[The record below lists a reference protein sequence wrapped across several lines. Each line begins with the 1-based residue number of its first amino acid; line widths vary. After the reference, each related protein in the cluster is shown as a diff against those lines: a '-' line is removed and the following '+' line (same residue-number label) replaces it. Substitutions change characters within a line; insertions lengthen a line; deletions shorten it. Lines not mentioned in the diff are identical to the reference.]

1 MFRKRPAARRR
12 DSALINLLTR
22 RQEVTPAAR
31 CQEFEEQA
39 LVHLDSLYRTALRLT
54 RNRAEAADVVQDT
67 CLRAFKN
74 FHRFTPGTNCRAWL
88 FTILRR
94 VFLNRVRRGQDKQLR
109 DEPILEAA
117 VASVTAPAR
126 DSPEGEFFRRILP
139 ADVEAAL
146 SALPLVF
153 REAVILVDLEGFSHK
168 EAAQALECP
177 VGTVMSRLWRSRR
190 LLRRALQPAGAME
203 LPEEAQL

>member
-1 MFRKRPAARRR
+1 M
-12 DSALINLLTR
+12 INLLTR
-22 RQEVTPAAR
+22 RREVTPAAR
-31 CQEFEEQA
+31 CREFEEQA

-54 RNRAEAADVVQDT
+54 RNRAEAEDVVQDT
-67 CLRAFKN
+67 YLRAFKS
-74 FHRFTPGTNCRAWL
+74 FHRFAPGTNCRAWL

-94 VFLNRVRRGQDKQLR
+94 VFLSGVRRGQDKQLG
-109 DEPILEAA
+109 DELTLEAA
-117 VASVTAPAR
+117 VASATAPAS

-153 REAVILVDLEGFSHK
+153 REAVILVDLEGFSYK
-168 EAAQALECP
+168 EAARALECP

-190 LLRRALQPAGAME
+190 LLRGALQPAGAME
-203 LPEEAQL
+203 SPKETRR